1 MGYTLGEA
9 ARAAGVSKTSI
20 KRSLDSGRL
29 SASKDE
35 FGRWSIEP
43 VELHRVYL
51 IVTPSEQAV
60 PSPELPD
67 TKALQ
72 TEVTLLREMLERER
86 EISHALEAERDAW
99 RQQAQSLLP
108 PPQRPWWRFWR

>member
-29 SASKDE
+29 SATKDE

-43 VELHRVYL
+43 VELHRVYPL
-51 IVTPSEQAV
+51 PEQAV
-60 PSPELPD
+60 PPPEPPN

-72 TEVTLLREMLERER
+72 TEVTLLRELLDRER
-86 EISHALEAERDAW
+86 EISRDLAAERDSW
-99 RQQAQSLLP
+99 RQQATALLP
-108 PPQRPWWRFWR
+108 SPSRPWWRFWR

>member
-29 SASKDE
+29 SANKDE

-43 VELHRVYL
+43 VELHRVYPA
-51 IVTPSEQAV
+51 VTPPEQAV
-60 PSPELPD
+60 PPPELPD
-67 TKALQ
+67 TRVLQ

-86 EISHALEAERDAW
+86 EISHALEAERNAW
-99 RQQAQSLLP
+99 RQQATALLP
-108 PPQRPWWRFWR
+108 APRRPWWRFWR